1 MFDTNLTKY
10 KNMFGEPGKGSH
22 RHRVFNIA
30 IVDVFATILLVYFIF
45 SILQLFNIHVNFW
58 WLLCFMF
65 ILGIVAHRI
74 FGVRTTVDK
83 TLFPNA

>member
-10 KNMFGEPGKGSH
+10 KNMFGEPGKGAHSYKI
-22 RHRVFNIA
+22 FNIA

-58 WLLCFMF
+58 WLLSFMF
-65 ILGIVAHRI
+65 ILGIVAHRA